1 MLRFELKRMGKAVYK
16 GFECLTGIAGYQVY
30 GNIIEAGCADK
41 STYGFFGESIDC
53 VIIEPEKDEDE

>member
-1 MLRFELKRMGKAVYK
+1 MKVKDLKEQIAELQDDMEVFIRAKVNQ
-16 GFECLTGIAGYQVY
+16 C